1 MVKGPIC
8 VTSLAQ
14 PSGEGVPMHSRPGKA
29 TTAEYMAFKEPHGPV
44 KVKHEDIPEEVLRE
58 QLRNDLKGEDT
69 DVFKAF
75 LEKQFLARE

>member
-29 TTAEYMAFKEPHGPV
+29 TIAEYMAFAEAQPPV
-44 KVKHEDIPEEVLRE
+44 
-58 QLRNDLKGEDT
+58 
-69 DVFKAF
+69 
-75 LEKQFLARE
+75 